1 MVLQKSALDIQKIT
15 SEFFEDT
22 KLLGIVTTVK
32 DYRFCWHLNIM
43 LGMDFRVNHEIEIQL
58 NRKKRIYFFSVY
70 EYKEPVSTLVHYL
83 YNNLWD
89 GEYLLPEF
97 KHLDFLWLMKN
108 DTVTDDYLNHLVL
121 LLKSIPDVQLVTE
134 LNSKRIKNK
143 EYLIF

>member
-32 DYRFCWHLNIM
+32 DYRFCWHLNNM